1 MPGEPVS
8 AAAAWWRRP
17 RFRRALARVLVVIG
31 CVLAL
36 VALLTARW
44 GLLVAALLL
53 VGLGAAAGP
62 ARAARARDDDPGRG
76 R

>member
-1 MPGEPVS
+1 MT
-8 AAAAWWRRP
+8 AAPWWRRA

-31 CVLAL
+31 VVLGVLA
-36 VALLTARW
+36 VLTARW

-62 ARAARARDDDPGRG
+62 ARIRP
-76 R
+76 